1 MIMRAPVTNLP
12 IVFEE
17 VSFVVRDV
25 TILDRITLAFTAGA
39 PTVVVGPNGAG
50 KTTLLRLAM
59 GLIQPTAGRATWGGR
74 ADASPDRRAIVFQRP
89 VMLRRSTEANLRY
102 ALEAANV
109 PSAEHAAR
117 VRELLALVGLA
128 NLGDRP
134 ARKLSGGE
142 QQRLA
147 LARALAKDPQVLFL
161 DEPTASLDP
170 AATKSVEDLIQDVA
184 ARGIKVVMSTHDLG
198 EARRLAGDVVLMHR
212 GRIVEASDATIFFSS
227 PKTPEAA
234 RFVAGEL
241 LV

>member
-25 TILDRITLAFTAGA
+25 TILDRITLAFAAGA

-198 EARRLAGDVVLMHR
+198 EAR
-212 GRIVEASDATIFFSS
+212 
-227 PKTPEAA
+227 AA
-234 RFVAGEL
+234 RR
-241 LV
+241 

>member
-1 MIMRAPVTNLP
+1 M
-12 IVFEE
+12 
-17 VSFVVRDV
+17 
-25 TILDRITLAFTAGA
+25 
-39 PTVVVGPNGAG
+39 
-50 KTTLLRLAM
+50 
-59 GLIQPTAGRATWGGR
+59 
-74 ADASPDRRAIVFQRP
+74 
-89 VMLRRSTEANLRY
+89 
-102 ALEAANV
+102 
-109 PSAEHAAR
+109 
-117 VRELLALVGLA
+117 RELLALVGLA

-170 AATKSVEDLIQDVA
+170 AATKSVEDLIRDVA

-198 EARRLAGDVVLMHR
+198 EARRLAGDIVLMHR
-212 GRIVEASDATIFFSS
+212 GRIVESERGRRRFSATPRP
-227 PKTPEAA
+227 PKPR